1 MKKLLAIGLV
11 VLFLIPLSTVS
22 AEQPSVLKVTINA
35 KADTIYLS
43 INGIPIEDY
52 FKGVMTEREFKQ
64 FQEDLKELLKQIL
77 EYSDKNDAKLS
88 KKFNASLEHVADHI
102 YKVLK
107 EHRQRI
113 DQICVVYENF
123 KDAYN
128 QSILTINHRFAQ
140 MSYEINADF
149 KAVWKQVDDNSEG
162 LRILEQ
168 KIGEKERYSQET
180 DKELSERID
189 NLEKK
194 FNEETSMLKMEIG
207 ILAIFLGIFIGL
219 TLVLSGRKK

>member
-1 MKKLLAIGLV
+1 MKKILAISMI
-11 VLFLIPLSTVS
+11 VLFLISLSTVS
-22 AEQPSVLKVTINA
+22 AEEPSVLKITINA

-43 INGIPIEDY
+43 INGIPIDDY
-52 FKGVMTEREFKQ
+52 FRGVMTEREFEQ
-64 FQEDLKELLKQIL
+64 FQKDLKELLKQIL

-88 KKFNASLEHVADHI
+88 KKFNTSLEHVADHI

-128 QSILTINHRFAQ
+128 QIILTINNRFAQ
-140 MSYEINADF
+140 MSYDMDADF
-149 KAVWKQVDDNSEG
+149 KAVWKQINDNSEG
-162 LRILEQ
+162 LCILEQ
-168 KIGEKERYSQET
+168 KIGEKEQYSQET

-194 FNEETSMLKMEIG
+194 FNKEISMLKTEIIILMLFITG
-207 ILAIFLGIFIGL
+207 IML
-219 TLVLSGRKK
+219 TLSRKKK

>member
-1 MKKLLAIGLV
+1 MKKILAISMI
-11 VLFLIPLSTVS
+11 VLFLISLNTVS
-22 AEQPSVLKVTINA
+22 AEQPSVLKITINA

-43 INGIPIEDY
+43 INGIPLEKY
-52 FKGVMTEREFKQ
+52 FKCGGVSKGEFERFKA
-64 FQEDLKELLKQIL
+64 DLKELLKQIL

-107 EHRQRI
+107 EHRERI

-128 QSILTINHRFAQ
+128 QSILTINNRFAQ

-149 KAVWKQVDDNSEG
+149 KAVWKQVNDNSEG

-168 KIGEKERYSQET
+168 KIGEKEQYSQET

-194 FNEETSMLKMEIG
+194 FNKEISMLKTEIIILLLFLTG
-207 ILAIFLGIFIGL
+207 IMLA
-219 TLVLSGRKK
+219 LSRKKK

>member
-1 MKKLLAIGLV
+1 MKKILAISMI
-11 VLFLIPLSTVS
+11 VLFLISLSTVS
-22 AEQPSVLKVTINA
+22 AEEPSVLKITINA

-43 INGIPIEDY
+43 INGIPIDDY
-52 FKGVMTEREFKQ
+52 FKGMLTEREFKQ
-64 FQEDLKELLKQIL
+64 FQKDLKELLGQIL

-107 EHRQRI
+107 EHRERI

-128 QSILTINHRFAQ
+128 QSILTINNRFAQ
-140 MSYEINADF
+140 MSYEMDADF
-149 KAVWKQVDDNSEG
+149 KAVWKQVNDNSEG

-194 FNEETSMLKMEIG
+194 LNKEVSMLKMEIG
-207 ILAIFLGIFIGL
+207 VLAIFLVIFFGL
-219 TLVLSGRKK
+219 ILILLEKKK